1 MPSEPTSISAH
12 GQGVT
17 KLAFA
22 KSGRKIY
29 TAGDDCLVRIWNPDG
44 GVDQEPQ
51 TASEAQESV
60 AALDTSREGW
70 VAGGD
75 DSVVRQYSGESDEM
89 VASVVQTG
97 GMPVRCVAFNP
108 QGDKLV
114 VGSDELT
121 AKIIDMHDTLNMSIL
136 VGHTRGLRA
145 ATWHPSGSY
154 LTTSGQEGKIIV
166 WDCTDGSPKLL
177 HEIDGLIPSCSDSSQ
192 PEFWYSA
199 AAVWHPS
206 GNYFLV
212 ASKSHDISRVSRNEW
227 KKTGSFGSAA
237 HSSDIVALSFS
248 SNGLYLASVGKDGQV
263 IVWDTASEK
272 DVARY
277 KVSTSIVDIA
287 WSPISNL
294 LAWTD
299 REGAL
304 VRWTNPVPSN
314 LPSPCSPVGRA
325 SGTSK
330 SKQPKDKA
338 AHKELMALLGDEAD
352 EEGEDL
358 ELTKDADEA
367 EEDWVE
373 DDMAGE
379 YVKEEKEHFHEGG
392 AREMVN
398 VTKAQPP
405 FQPGATPFKLKK
417 RLLAFN
423 QIGVIEVSDQDPHQ
437 VINVEF
443 HNRSLRTG
451 YHFTDTLRFTIAAI
465 GERGVAF
472 AGPSEEHHPATLSYR
487 PYESWASNT
496 DWEINL
502 PAGEEPVAVAAGGLP
517 YSKDFTSDDLGGD
530 GYVALATSEQ
540 IIRFFSGGGVQK
552 YIWAAEGD
560 VVSMVAGPEWVFVLH
575 REGGTSL
582 DGCQNLRY
590 SLISC
595 KTFDMVREGRLPLR
609 RGRTVTWIGITEEG
623 APAMYDSAGYLYI
636 LDRFRR
642 PTQGRWVLLMNTNLL
657 ARKVGKEET
666 YWPVGL
672 SMKEFLCIILKGRD
686 SYPGFPRP
694 ITQQIEVQM
703 PLLSMD
709 LPRVQHEERFL
720 RDKIALTME
729 QDATHAE
736 TASSTTAKEVALDKI
751 LIQQIQQACK
761 DDRMTRAIDLAE
773 DLHHVKSI
781 EAAKSVAGF
790 YHKVGLQ
797 DKIDMLKERKEGG
810 DDEEGDV
817 DPREGWGRV
826 TAPIARSYLSN
837 GAGARPSN
845 ATAFSK
851 DFTPSAAPIRHSLAL
866 AKPIGEV
873 PFTAN
878 RSKPTGTTSLSVIAP
893 SAESSMEVD
902 VVSYSFST
910 DMDFGPSSSSSFV
923 GNGKRKRDQETANG
937 EEEDDDSEW
946 GAGGPSAKRKANGA
960 TTMVTNP
967 VAPGQAPPAA
977 KTSANPFARKAGN
990 PFASKPGGPVNPTT
1004 GKTLTKSNSFFAKV
1018 DAAEADAASGKKG
1031 KPKPKEGMIKA
1042 KQTTLFNFPPPASD
1056 DKKKGTTAK
1065 PARAGGKGKATAAV
1079 MEESQDEMAS
1089 VMSTAT
1095 NLFEDSQLGAE
1106 GESQVESDGKVLVPS
1121 SQPETQ
1127 EDDAQMDDGDGGPA
1141 SPEWDPAELDSDNE
1155 EQAAGEAAA

>member
-1 MPSEPTSISAH
+1 MASEPTSISAH

-44 GVDQEPQ
+44 GVDQEPL
-51 TASEAQESV
+51 TATEAQGSV
-60 AALDTSREGW
+60 GALDTSRGGW

-75 DSVVRQYSGESDEM
+75 DSMVRQYSGESDEM
-89 VASVVQTG
+89 VASVAQTG

-121 AKIIDMHDTLNMSIL
+121 AKIIDMHDTLKTSIL

-177 HEIDGLIPSCSDSSQ
+177 HEIDGLILSCSDSSK
-192 PEFWYSA
+192 PEFSYSV
-199 AAVWHPS
+199 AAVWHPT
-206 GNYFLV
+206 GNYFVV
-212 ASKSHDISRVSRNEW
+212 ATKAHDIARVSRNDW
-227 KKTGSFGSAA
+227 KRTGSFGSDA

-248 SNGLYLASVGKDGQV
+248 SNGLYLASAGKDGQV

-272 DVARY
+272 TVARY

-299 REGAL
+299 MEGAL
-304 VRWTNPVPSN
+304 VRWTNPIPSN
-314 LPSPCSPVGRA
+314 LPSPCSPPGRS
-325 SGTSK
+325 SGVSK
-330 SKQPKDKA
+330 SKPPKDKA
-338 AHKELMALLGDEAD
+338 AHKELMALLAEEGDGSD
-352 EEGEDL
+352 KEEGEDL
-358 ELTKDADEA
+358 ALTKDADEE

-373 DDMAGE
+373 DDMGGD
-379 YVKEEKEHFHEGG
+379 YVKEEKEHFHEAG

-405 FQPGATPFKLKK
+405 FQPGATPFKNKR

-423 QIGVIEVSDQDPHQ
+423 QIGVVEVSDGDPHQ
-437 VINVEF
+437 VVNVEF

-451 YHFTDTLRFTIAAI
+451 YHFTDTLRFTLAAI

-487 PYESWASNT
+487 PYESWASNA

-517 YSKDFTSDDLGGD
+517 YSKDFNSDDLGGD

-540 IIRFFSGGGVQK
+540 LIRFFSGGGVQK

-560 VVSMVAGPEWVFVLH
+560 VVSMVAGPEWVFVVH

-595 KTFDMVREGRLPLR
+595 KTFDMVREGRLPLQR
-609 RGRTVTWIGITEEG
+609 NRTVTWIGITEEG
-623 APAMYDSAGYLYI
+623 APAMYDSAGYMYI

-672 SMKEFLCIILKGRD
+672 STKEFLCIILKGRD
-686 SYPGFPRP
+686 RYPGFPRP

-720 RDKIALTME
+720 RDKMALTME
-729 QDATHAE
+729 QDASHDE
-736 TASSTTAKEVALDKI
+736 SASSTTAKEVALDKI

-797 DKIDMLKERKEGG
+797 DKIDVLKERKESG
-810 DDEEGDV
+810 DEEEGDV

-826 TAPIARSYLSN
+826 TAPIARSYLPN
-837 GAGARPSN
+837 GAGGRPSN

-851 DFTPSAAPIRHSLAL
+851 DFAPSAAPIRHSLAL

-878 RSKPTGTTSLSVIAP
+878 RSKLTGAASTSVIAP
-893 SAESSMEVD
+893 SVESSMEVD
-902 VVSYSFST
+902 ADSYSFST

-923 GNGKRKRDQETANG
+923 GNGKRKRDEETVNG
-937 EEEDDDSEW
+937 DEDDGSSEW
-946 GAGGPSAKRKANGA
+946 GASGPSAKRKSNGA
-960 TTMVTNP
+960 TTMATNT

-977 KTSANPFARKAGN
+977 KTSANPFARKPGN

-1004 GKTLTKSNSFFAKV
+1004 GKTVTKSNSFFAKV
-1018 DAAEADAASGKKG
+1018 DAAEADAANGKKG
-1031 KPKPKEGMIKA
+1031 KPKPKEGMAKA
-1042 KQTTLFNFPPPASD
+1042 KQTTLFNLPPPSS
-1056 DKKKGTTAK
+1056 KGTTAK
-1065 PARAGGKGKATAAV
+1065 PARAGGKGKAKAGVT
-1079 MEESQDEMAS
+1079 ESQDEMAS

-1106 GESQVESDGKVLVPS
+1106 GESQVDGDGKVLVPS
-1121 SQPETQ
+1121 TQQETQ
-1127 EDDAQMDDGDGGPA
+1127 EEDSQMDDGDGGPA

-1155 EQAAGEAAA
+1155 EQVAGEVAA